1 MKIAIACDHAALH
14 LKEAV
19 RAHLEE
25 QGIPCRDFGLWKEG
39 EKRDY
44 PYASLYACRAVLS
57 GECDYAIVM
66 CGTGIGVSMAANK
79 IHGIRAACCGDY
91 FSAKYTRAHNDANVL
106 CMGERVTGAGLAC
119 ELVDVF
125 LDTPFEGG
133 RHARRVDQIT
143 ALEANGDL
151 PEES

>member
-1 MKIAIACDHAALH
+1 MKVAIACDHAAFH
-14 LKEAV
+14 LKEAI

-25 QGIPCRDFGLWKEG
+25 RGIPYHDFGSYTPD

-44 PYASLYACRAVLS
+44 PYASLYACRAILS
-57 GECDYAIVM
+57 GECDLGVVM

-79 IHGIRAACCGDY
+79 IHGIRAACCSDY
-91 FSAKYTRAHNDANVL
+91 FSAKYTRAHNNANVL
-106 CMGERVTGAGLAC
+106 CMGERVIGAGLAC
-119 ELVDVF
+119 ELLDVF

>member
-1 MKIAIACDHAALH
+1 MKVAIACDHAAFH
-14 LKEAV
+14 LKEAI

-25 QGIPCRDFGLWKEG
+25 RGIPYHDFGIYAPG

-44 PYASLYACRAVLS
+44 PYASLYACRAILS
-57 GECDYAIVM
+57 GECDLGVVM
-66 CGTGIGVSMAANK
+66 CGTGVGVSMAANK
-79 IHGIRAACCGDY
+79 IHGIRAACCSDY
-91 FSAKYTRAHNDANVL
+91 FSAKYTRAHNNANVL
-106 CMGERVTGAGLAC
+106 CMGERVIGAGLAC
-119 ELVDVF
+119 ELLDVF

-143 ALEANGDL
+143 ALEANGNL